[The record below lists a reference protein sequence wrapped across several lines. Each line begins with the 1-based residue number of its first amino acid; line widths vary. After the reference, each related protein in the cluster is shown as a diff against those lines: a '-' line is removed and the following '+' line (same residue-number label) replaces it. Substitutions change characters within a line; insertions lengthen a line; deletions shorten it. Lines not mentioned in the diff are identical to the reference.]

1 MAYGLIGEKLSHSF
15 SPLLH
20 SMLGAYDYRLY
31 PLAQDELA
39 PFIKGNALEGFN
51 VTIPY
56 KEQVMPYLDDITDKA
71 RAIGSVN
78 TVLRRADGTLLG
90 DNTDYDGFRLL
101 LGDAAPF
108 QGKKAL
114 VLGSGGASKT
124 VQKVLKDLGIRPVII
139 SRRGENTYQSIGNH
153 ADAAL
158 LVNTT
163 PVGMYP
169 QVDETPLHL
178 EGFQQLQL
186 VLDLIYNPLRT
197 RLLMEAEALHI
208 PARGGLLMLAGQA
221 QEAARLWGLIGEED
235 MAAQM
240 AEEVEKTTRNIAL
253 IGMPGCGK
261 TRIANQLALLT
272 GRRVLDTDDMVH
284 KAQGLHPR
292 DLIAQH
298 GEEAF
303 RAMETKALKEAARQ
317 SGMIIA
323 SGGGIVTVP
332 ENLELLKQNSV
343 ILWIQRDLS
352 LLSSKGRPLSQSI
365 GIEELYAR
373 RQPLYKAWA
382 EHTYENRDWRE
393 TAQRIVEEL
402 L

>member
-1 MAYGLIGEKLSHSF
+1 
-15 SPLLH
+15 
-20 SMLGAYDYRLY
+20 
-31 PLAQDELA
+31 
-39 PFIKGNALEGFN
+39 
-51 VTIPY
+51 
-56 KEQVMPYLDDITDKA
+56 
-71 RAIGSVN
+71 
-78 TVLRRADGTLLG
+78 
-90 DNTDYDGFRLL
+90 
-101 LGDAAPF
+101 
-108 QGKKAL
+108 
-114 VLGSGGASKT
+114 
-124 VQKVLKDLGIRPVII
+124 
-139 SRRGENTYQSIGNH
+139 
-153 ADAAL
+153 
-158 LVNTT
+158 
-163 PVGMYP
+163 MYP

-303 RAMETKALKEAARQ
+303 RAMETKADRK
-317 SGMIIA
+317 
-323 SGGGIVTVP
+323 
-332 ENLELLKQNSV
+332 SV
-343 ILWIQRDLS
+343 
-352 LLSSKGRPLSQSI
+352 
-365 GIEELYAR
+365 
-373 RQPLYKAWA
+373 
-382 EHTYENRDWRE
+382 
-393 TAQRIVEEL
+393 V
-402 L
+402 